1 MNFVDKA
8 RIYIKAGNGGDGHS
22 SFHREKYVSRG
33 GPDGGDGGR
42 GGSIIFVADP
52 DMNTLLD
59 FRFAQHYRAENGE
72 NGRPN
77 LQTGKCGEDLIIKV
91 PVGTIVRDV
100 ETGVIVADMNTPGKT
115 KTVLYGG
122 RGGKGNARF
131 ATPTKQAPEFA
142 QPGQKTDERK
152 VELELKT
159 IADVGLVGLPNVGKS
174 TMLSVLTSAKPKI
187 ANYHFTTLTP
197 NLGVASR
204 YDKSFVLADIPG
216 LIEGAAEGVG
226 LGHDFLRHI
235 ERTRIIVHVVDISG
249 CEGRDPMDDF
259 LTICDELKSYSER
272 LYNTPCV
279 IAANKMDIWGA
290 EDNLELFC
298 EELKEKG
305 LDIPVVPVSAATNK
319 GFDKLLD
326 KLVQMLDEIPKSYEF
341 EEEEIIIEDRYAGGF
356 EITRAD
362 DGAFEV
368 TGGTV
373 DYILDTTDPQN
384 EKSMRRFQQLLIKEG
399 IIEAL
404 RNEGAGEGSTIRLGE
419 WEFDFVD

>member
-1 MNFVDKA
+1 
-8 RIYIKAGNGGDGHS
+8 
-22 SFHREKYVSRG
+22 
-33 GPDGGDGGR
+33 
-42 GGSIIFVADP
+42 
-52 DMNTLLD
+52 
-59 FRFAQHYRAENGE
+59 
-72 NGRPN
+72 
-77 LQTGKCGEDLIIKV
+77 
-91 PVGTIVRDV
+91 
-100 ETGVIVADMNTPGKT
+100 
-115 KTVLYGG
+115 
-122 RGGKGNARF
+122 
-131 ATPTKQAPEFA
+131 
-142 QPGQKTDERK
+142 
-152 VELELKT
+152 
-159 IADVGLVGLPNVGKS
+159 
-174 TMLSVLTSAKPKI
+174 MLSVLTSAKPKI

-305 LDIPVVPVSAATNK
+305 LDIPVFPVSAATNK

>member
-8 RIYIKAGNGGDGHS
+8 HIYIKSGNGGDGHS

-33 GPDGGDGGR
+33 GPDGGDGGK
-42 GGSIIFVADP
+42 GGSIIFYADP

-72 NGRPN
+72 AGRAN
-77 LQTGKCGEDLIIKV
+77 LQTGKCGSDLVIKV
-91 PVGTIVRDV
+91 PVGTVVRDM
-100 ETGVIVADMNTPGKT
+100 ESGAVIADMNKPGKR

-131 ATPTKQAPEFA
+131 ATPTKQAPQFS
-142 QPGQKTDERK
+142 QPGQKTEERK

-159 IADVGLVGLPNVGKS
+159 IADVGLVGMPNVGKS

-197 NLGVASR
+197 NLGVAER
-204 YDKSFVLADIPG
+204 HGKSFVLADIPG

-249 CEGRDPMDDF
+249 CEGRDPMTDYES
-259 LTICDELKSYSER
+259 ICAELQKYSER
-272 LYNTPCV
+272 LANTPCV
-279 IAANKMDIWGA
+279 IVANKMDIYGA
-290 EDNLELFC
+290 EDNLELFR
-298 EELKEKG
+298 EELAEKG
-305 LDIPVVPVSAATNK
+305 IDIPVFPVSAAANK

-326 KLVQMLDEIPKSYEF
+326 RLIVMLDEIPKSYEF
-341 EEEEIIIEDRYAGGF
+341 EEEELIIEDRYAGGF
-356 EITRAD
+356 KVEQAD
-362 DGAFEV
+362 DGAYEV

-373 DYILDTTDPQN
+373 DYILDTTYPDS
-384 EKSMRRFQQLLIKEG
+384 EESMRRFQQLLIKEG
-399 IIEAL
+399 IIDAL
-404 RNEGAGEGSTIRLGE
+404 REKGAGEGSLIRLGE
-419 WEFDFVD
+419 WEFDFID

>member
-8 RIYIKAGNGGDGHS
+8 HIYIKAGNGGDGHA
-22 SFHREKYVSRG
+22 SFHREKYVARG

-42 GGSIIFVADP
+42 GGNIIFVADA

-77 LQTGKCGEDLIIKV
+77 LQTGKCGEDLRIKV

-100 ETGVIVADMNTPGKT
+100 ETDTVVADMNKPGKE
-115 KTVLYGG
+115 KIVLYGG

-131 ATPTKQAPEFA
+131 ATATKQAPQFA
-142 QPGQKTDERK
+142 QPGQKTEERK

-216 LIEGAAEGVG
+216 LIEGAADGVG

-235 ERTRIIVHVVDISG
+235 ERTRLIVHVVDISG
-249 CEGRDPMDDF
+249 CEGRDPFEDYKS
-259 LTICDELKSYSER
+259 ICAELEKYSPR
-272 LYNTPCV
+272 LAATPCV
-279 IAANKMDIWGA
+279 IAANKMDIYGA
-290 EDNLELFC
+290 EDNLELFRM
-298 EELKEKG
+298 ELSENG
-305 LDIPVVPVSAATNK
+305 IDIPVFPVSAATNK

-326 KLVQMLDEIPKSYEF
+326 KLILMLDGIPKTYEF
-341 EEEEIIIEDRYAGGF
+341 EEEEIITEDRYAGGF
-356 EITRAD
+356 SIHRAD
-362 DGAFEV
+362 DGAYEV

-373 DYILDTTDPQN
+373 EYILDTTNPDN
-384 EKSMRRFQQLLIKEG
+384 EQSMRRFQQLLIKEG

-404 RNEGAGEGSTIRLGE
+404 RNAGAGDGDTIRLGE